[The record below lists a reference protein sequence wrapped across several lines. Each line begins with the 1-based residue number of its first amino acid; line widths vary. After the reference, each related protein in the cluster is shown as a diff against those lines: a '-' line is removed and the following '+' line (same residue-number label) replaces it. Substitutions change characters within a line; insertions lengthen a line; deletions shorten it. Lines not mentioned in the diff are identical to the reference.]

1 MQEIEKL
8 VGIKVE
14 DFKLIVPNIK
24 AAYTHAVAKY
34 HQDTPEKMKMIDSLV
49 FLSLALFLV
58 QVTYGIVLGKR
69 DPFNSFIA
77 GTFCSLGIFAL
88 TMSLRIQLS
97 NLKESFSDYS

>member
-14 DFKLIVPNIK
+14 DFKLLVPNLK
-24 AAYTHAVAKY
+24 AGFSHAAKTY
-34 HQDTPEKMKMIDSLV
+34 HSDTSDKLKMVDSLV
-49 FLSLALFLV
+49 FLSLALFAV
-58 QVTYGIVLGKR
+58 QLTYGIVLGRR